1 MNGEILQNFEMLK
14 RRCDFYFSRVLNQP
28 PNKPE
33 LVILDLTHKCNL
45 KCVMCDIRRDKNT
58 MENELKTEEIFKIID
73 EVASWGVPHLIF
85 SGGEPFVRKDIF
97 KLLSYAV
104 KRGVPVGVLTN
115 GTSLSSD
122 MLKKFTNFL
131 VNGDVSLTISLD
143 GFRRETHDYIRG
155 VNGSFDK
162 TLRTIKNVSKLK
174 RKKGSKEFLEIIT
187 IILNQNLEEL
197 ADILNLVKKMGVSSI
212 QFQPLLENNLVL
224 EKRFTNSPL
233 WVPQSRLPVLD
244 SVIDELVEYKEK
256 NYNFIS
262 NPTEGLKLVKKY
274 FRNQLTNKDIKCYS
288 LFKTMLIANDGSV
301 TTCGMKYGSVR
312 EKTLRE
318 CWRSKEALE
327 ARKKI
332 KKCGK
337 PCILP
342 CFTDAYLNNL
352 LTIYE
357 SFLKSLEKLN
367 INKNEKNK
375 ITRRFLAIIKKYEL
389 LLTIKKSEITNLV
402 KHKTIQANKYD
413 IGEIDDAL
421 NQIQTVKKRLK
432 KYNDYNE

>member
-1 MNGEILQNFEMLK
+1 MSNETLENFDIFK
-14 RRCDFYFSRVLNQP
+14 RKCDFYFSRVLNEP

-33 LVILDLTHKCNL
+33 LIILDLTHRCNL
-45 KCVMCDIRRDKNT
+45 KCVMCDIRKDKNT
-58 MENELKTEEIFKIID
+58 IENELKTEEIFKIID
-73 EVASWGVPHLIF
+73 EVSAWDVPHLIF

-97 KLLSYAV
+97 KLLSYAT
-104 KRGVPVGVLTN
+104 KKGVPVGVLTN
-115 GTSLSSD
+115 GTSLNPK
-122 MLKKFTNFL
+122 MLKKFSNFL
-131 VNGDVSLTISLD
+131 LNGKVSLTISLD
-143 GFRRETHDYIRG
+143 GSKSETHDYIRG

-162 TLRTIKNVSKLK
+162 TIRTIKNVAKLK

-197 ADILNLVKKMGVSSI
+197 TDILNLVKKMGVSSI

-233 WVPQSRLPVLD
+233 WVPQSRLSVLD

-262 NPTEGLKLVKKY
+262 NPAEGLKLVKKY
-274 FRNQLTNKDIKCYS
+274 FRNQLSNKDIKCYS

-301 TTCGMKYGSVR
+301 TTCGMRYGSVR

-342 CFTDAYLNNL
+342 CFTDAYLNSL
-352 LTIYE
+352 FAIYE

-367 INKNEKNK
+367 ITKNEKNK
-375 ITRRFLAIIKKYEL
+375 IIHKSLAIIKKYEL
-389 LLTIKKSEITNLV
+389 LLTIKKSEIKNLV
-402 KHKTIQANKYD
+402 KNKTAQINKDD
-413 IGEIDDAL
+413 IKEINDAL
-421 NQIQTVKKRLK
+421 NQLQIIKEHKKI
-432 KYNDYNE
+432 E